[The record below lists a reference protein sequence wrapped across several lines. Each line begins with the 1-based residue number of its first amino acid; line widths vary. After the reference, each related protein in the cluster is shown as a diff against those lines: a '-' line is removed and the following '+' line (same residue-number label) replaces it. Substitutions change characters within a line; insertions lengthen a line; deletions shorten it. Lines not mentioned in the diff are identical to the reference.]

1 MPPCLPKAAVRHNEF
16 MDDQVV
22 VCSLSPSARQ
32 ARRENLLKELLGRA
46 QERHELPNGYRL
58 SFLPRADVLASIAS
72 MIEAERQCCRF
83 LRFTLTVEPDAGP
96 IVLDVTGPAGT
107 REFLAAMADET

>member
-1 MPPCLPKAAVRHNEF
+1 MPPRLPNAALSHNEV
-16 MDDQVV
+16 MDHLPVA
-22 VCSLSPSARQ
+22 CSLSPPALQ
-32 ARRENLLKELLGRA
+32 ARRENLLKVLRDRA
-46 QERHELPNGYRL
+46 DERRELPNGYRL
-58 SFLPRADVLASIAS
+58 GFLARGDVLAPIAL

-107 REFLAAMADET
+107 REFLAAMLDET